1 MEVNLDIDA
10 DPELKL
16 TYEDLRLRVVNDPV
30 GQCVVVELLWR
41 LFVLHILGAS
51 PDCVAQPEGVTV
63 EHRVWTSDGV
73 AASLT
78 SLGCL
83 AILQAARGELEAS
96 GRGSLH
102 GHWELWGL
110 SLTMQGAIEQFAD
123 KTLQEKHSC
132 LKNVVCQWINF
143 FQRTHHSSVEH
154 LPKVFGQEHTGAPMI
169 LTQDMLN
176 RCRMDGGEDSVEGYH
191 KKRRPSVTAL
201 SKLDLPKRLPP
212 DDLYEP
218 KDALVPEET
227 SEPMKKRLVRGQTL
241 SAMPSYRRIQTLQ
254 KGCSSG
260 AELDAATWLEI
271 YVQDAWQVQ
280 ARAMLHVCGPSCWKY
295 NKTGTRVCRH
305 HCYHIT
311 VLQPDGTSSVSEEK
325 PLKLRR
331 DGRPLNNQLHIIE
344 DSGKGKRGRV
354 SPVVVCSFETL
365 TNYVAAVSLR
375 CNFDN
380 QSLVYLPPAS
390 TLPLEWLPN
399 IGAQSQMA
407 WMAQTKG
414 DLEAKWFVPLAGA
427 VRKQAAETAESVSR
441 TQLLVGGVV
450 CTQPAE
456 TAVGNEIAET
466 VSGTQLLVGGAVFT
480 QAAGTAVGNETAESG
495 ASADVTWLENLLQEV
510 EQETQ
515 GAFQDAHNQGYYINE
530 YTTKVNALGDKL
542 MQGLKRIAQ
551 KIHVAE
557 ADGNAEKLTT
567 RQRNK
572 ERVKTVLKKL
582 VHLMNSLQV
591 KSGSELVFPMLFD
604 HMSFA
609 THRCWET
616 NLKVAYAKTLS
627 AWQEHFKGSL
637 KALHEKASVSQ
648 SIGFLLP
655 AQQSG
660 RANELPAG
668 WLMQRRPQNA
678 SQSANAAA
686 TVAVVEEETGEDQQ
700 FIYISPGGQR
710 FTSLQQALQYA
721 QNDKLRNR
729 LNAEMQALQTES
741 FDHNSNIH
749 VQFTSN
755 HEDYMHR
762 GGHPIM
768 QALPAYVYNMWVYG
782 ARKQSSQ
789 DPLGDYV
796 ISFDYDVDYKPSALV
811 RTQRLS
817 LIPKIPQ
824 LEGMQI
830 PSPDVDPHK

>member
-1 MEVNLDIDA
+1 
-10 DPELKL
+10 
-16 TYEDLRLRVVNDPV
+16 
-30 GQCVVVELLWR
+30 
-41 LFVLHILGAS
+41 
-51 PDCVAQPEGVTV
+51 
-63 EHRVWTSDGV
+63 
-73 AASLT
+73 
-78 SLGCL
+78 
-83 AILQAARGELEAS
+83 
-96 GRGSLH
+96 
-102 GHWELWGL
+102 
-110 SLTMQGAIEQFAD
+110 
-123 KTLQEKHSC
+123 
-132 LKNVVCQWINF
+132 
-143 FQRTHHSSVEH
+143 
-154 LPKVFGQEHTGAPMI
+154 
-169 LTQDMLN
+169 
-176 RCRMDGGEDSVEGYH
+176 
-191 KKRRPSVTAL
+191 
-201 SKLDLPKRLPP
+201 
-212 DDLYEP
+212 
-218 KDALVPEET
+218 
-227 SEPMKKRLVRGQTL
+227 
-241 SAMPSYRRIQTLQ
+241 
-254 KGCSSG
+254 
-260 AELDAATWLEI
+260 
-271 YVQDAWQVQ
+271 
-280 ARAMLHVCGPSCWKY
+280 
-295 NKTGTRVCRH
+295 
-305 HCYHIT
+305 
-311 VLQPDGTSSVSEEK
+311 
-325 PLKLRR
+325 
-331 DGRPLNNQLHIIE
+331 
-344 DSGKGKRGRV
+344 
-354 SPVVVCSFETL
+354 
-365 TNYVAAVSLR
+365 
-375 CNFDN
+375 
-380 QSLVYLPPAS
+380 
-390 TLPLEWLPN
+390 
-399 IGAQSQMA
+399 
-407 WMAQTKG
+407 
-414 DLEAKWFVPLAGA
+414 
-427 VRKQAAETAESVSR
+427 
-441 TQLLVGGVV
+441 
-450 CTQPAE
+450 
-456 TAVGNEIAET
+456 
-466 VSGTQLLVGGAVFT
+466 
-480 QAAGTAVGNETAESG
+480 
-495 ASADVTWLENLLQEV
+495 
-510 EQETQ
+510 
-515 GAFQDAHNQGYYINE
+515 
-530 YTTKVNALGDKL
+530 

-551 KIHVAE
+551 KIHAAE

-648 SIGFLLP
+648 SIGFFLP

-817 LIPKIPQ
+817 LIPKIPP

-830 PSPDVDPHK
+830 PSPDVDPHKMSLIKLLLFKPLGQSNDMDEKGNPLDPYRAIFLDAENAQKKLKRGEQENPYDVFPRAWKQYWQDTVLPKAADAQKKIEARMELPTLWECLEVFSCRKTCAKRSTWFHQMRIASASLVAMHVPSCRIAWRCRSMCAIWRKNWSRTSTLMVVPRQRRKPSHMLWTQMQKKIQGYSAKLLGRQALAKNPLNQPLKMLWILISMARCD

>member
-1 MEVNLDIDA
+1 MDA

-16 TYEDLRLRVVNDPV
+16 SYEDLRLRVVNDPV
-30 GQCVVVELLWR
+30 GQCVVVELLLR

-51 PDCVAQPEGVTV
+51 PDCVAQPEGVSV

-102 GHWELWGL
+102 GHWELWGV

-154 LPKVFGQEHTGAPMI
+154 LPKVFGQDRAGAPMI

-176 RCRMDGGEDSVEGYH
+176 RCRMDGGEDSVEGYQ
-191 KKRRPSVTAL
+191 KKRRPSVTSV
-201 SKLDLPKRLPP
+201 SKLDLPKRLPR

-218 KDALVPEET
+218 KDSLLPEET
-227 SEPMKKRLVRGQTL
+227 SEPMKKRLVRGQAL
-241 SAMPSYRRIQTLQ
+241 SAMPSYRRMQKLQ

-260 AELDAATWLEI
+260 AELDAGRWLQL

-354 SPVVVCSFETL
+354 CPVVVCPFETL

-414 DLEAKWFVPLAGA
+414 DLHRLAKLLTGMKLQKVVSVPMLLGWKTCCEKWNKK
-427 VRKQAAETAESVSR
+427 RKV
-441 TQLLVGGVV
+441 L
-450 CTQPAE
+450 
-456 TAVGNEIAET
+456 
-466 VSGTQLLVGGAVFT
+466 FKM
-480 QAAGTAVGNETAESG
+480 
-495 ASADVTWLENLLQEV
+495 
-510 EQETQ
+510 
-515 GAFQDAHNQGYYINE
+515 H
-530 YTTKVNALGDKL
+530 TTKGTTSMNI
-542 MQGLKRIAQ
+542 QQ
-551 KIHVAE
+551 KY
-557 ADGNAEKLTT
+557 
-567 RQRNK
+567 
-572 ERVKTVLKKL
+572 
-582 VHLMNSLQV
+582 
-591 KSGSELVFPMLFD
+591 ML
-604 HMSFA
+604 
-609 THRCWET
+609 
-616 NLKVAYAKTLS
+616 
-627 AWQEHFKGSL
+627 
-637 KALHEKASVSQ
+637 
-648 SIGFLLP
+648 
-655 AQQSG
+655 
-660 RANELPAG
+660 
-668 WLMQRRPQNA
+668 
-678 SQSANAAA
+678 
-686 TVAVVEEETGEDQQ
+686 
-700 FIYISPGGQR
+700 
-710 FTSLQQALQYA
+710 
-721 QNDKLRNR
+721 
-729 LNAEMQALQTES
+729 
-741 FDHNSNIH
+741 
-749 VQFTSN
+749 
-755 HEDYMHR
+755 
-762 GGHPIM
+762 
-768 QALPAYVYNMWVYG
+768 
-782 ARKQSSQ
+782 
-789 DPLGDYV
+789 
-796 ISFDYDVDYKPSALV
+796 
-811 RTQRLS
+811 
-817 LIPKIPQ
+817 
-824 LEGMQI
+824 
-830 PSPDVDPHK
+830 

>member
-1 MEVNLDIDA
+1 
-10 DPELKL
+10 
-16 TYEDLRLRVVNDPV
+16 
-30 GQCVVVELLWR
+30 
-41 LFVLHILGAS
+41 
-51 PDCVAQPEGVTV
+51 
-63 EHRVWTSDGV
+63 
-73 AASLT
+73 
-78 SLGCL
+78 
-83 AILQAARGELEAS
+83 
-96 GRGSLH
+96 
-102 GHWELWGL
+102 
-110 SLTMQGAIEQFAD
+110 
-123 KTLQEKHSC
+123 
-132 LKNVVCQWINF
+132 
-143 FQRTHHSSVEH
+143 
-154 LPKVFGQEHTGAPMI
+154 
-169 LTQDMLN
+169 
-176 RCRMDGGEDSVEGYH
+176 
-191 KKRRPSVTAL
+191 
-201 SKLDLPKRLPP
+201 
-212 DDLYEP
+212 
-218 KDALVPEET
+218 
-227 SEPMKKRLVRGQTL
+227 
-241 SAMPSYRRIQTLQ
+241 
-254 KGCSSG
+254 
-260 AELDAATWLEI
+260 
-271 YVQDAWQVQ
+271 
-280 ARAMLHVCGPSCWKY
+280 MLHVCGPSCWKY
-295 NKTGTRVCRH
+295 NKTGTRVCRR

-311 VLQPDGTSSVSEEK
+311 VLQPDGTSSVSAEK

-354 SPVVVCSFETL
+354 CPIVVCPFETL

-375 CNFDN
+375 CNFNN
-380 QSLVYLPPAS
+380 QSLVYLPLAS

-399 IGAQSQMA
+399 IGTESQMA

-414 DLEAKWFVPLAGA
+414 DLEPKWFVPSVQSEQLDVHRTQPVLTGA
-427 VRKQAAETAESVSR
+427 VRTQAAETDVQRDS
-441 TQLLVGGVV
+441 
-450 CTQPAE
+450 
-456 TAVGNEIAET
+456 
-466 VSGTQLLVGGAVFT
+466 
-480 QAAGTAVGNETAESG
+480 
-495 ASADVTWLENLLQEV
+495 SADVTSLENLLREV

-551 KIHVAE
+551 KIHAAE
-557 ADGNAEKLTT
+557 ADGNVEKLTT

-591 KSGSELVFPMLFD
+591 KSGSELAFPMLFD

-655 AQQSG
+655 AQQTG

-668 WLMQRRPQNA
+668 WLMQRRQQNG

-686 TVAVVEEETGEDQQ
+686 TMAVVEQETGEDQN
-700 FIYISPGGQR
+700 FTYISPGGQR

-729 LNAEMQALQTES
+729 LNADIKSLRMDS

-762 GGHPIM
+762 GSHPIM
-768 QALPAYVYNMWVYG
+768 PASCCKRNV
-782 ARKQSSQ
+782 
-789 DPLGDYV
+789 
-796 ISFDYDVDYKPSALV
+796 
-811 RTQRLS
+811 
-817 LIPKIPQ
+817 
-824 LEGMQI
+824 
-830 PSPDVDPHK
+830 